1 MAETYKPLINYWPEH
16 IAELRELIA
25 QDAAGDEELRLLWS
39 AAGST
44 MDSMFLSTMSADD
57 CAVLEDMLGIT
68 PNVADTLDDRRR
80 RLKGY
85 FMSNLPYTQ
94 NKLIEVLNV
103 LCGSSDGYTL
113 EVLPAEYKIKVG
125 VKLSNVRLYDN
136 VAEIVGR
143 MVPANIIRNVF
154 VVFNRHRQLHRYTHG
169 ELAAYTHEQLRSDP
183 ALQEDSDT

>member
-1 MAETYKPLINYWPEH
+1 METYKPLINYWPEH

-25 QDAAGDEELRLLWS
+25 QDAAGDEELRLLWI
-39 AAGST
+39 AAGGTMNSMYIST
-44 MDSMFLSTMSADD
+44 MTADD
-57 CAVLEDMLGIT
+57 CAAVEEMLGIT

-80 RLKGY
+80 RIKGY
-85 FMSNLPYTQ
+85 YASSLPYTQ
-94 NKLIEVLNV
+94 NKLVEVLNV
-103 LCGSSDGYTL
+103 LCGSSNGYTL
-113 EVLPAEYKIKVG
+113 MVSPSTYTISVG
-125 VKLSNVRLYDN
+125 VKLANVRLYDN